1 MKVKYL
7 RLSKEER
14 KKVNNKYFNTEKGK
28 YIKKKLQISF
38 ICGVLCIMYGI
49 YLLIDSILSK
59 ITFLNMFYSISII
72 VFGII
77 LVIATHIIKIK
88 KLNNYVVKNKK

>member
-1 MKVKYL
+1 MKIKYL

-14 KKVNNKYFNTEKGK
+14 KKINIKYFNTEKGK
-28 YIKKKLQISF
+28 YIKKNLQNSL
-38 ICGVLCIMYGI
+38 ICGILCIFYGI
-49 YLLIDSILSK
+49 YMLIDSILNK

-77 LVIATHIIKIK
+77 LVIVTHIIKIK

>member
-28 YIKKKLQISF
+28 YIKKKIQISF

-49 YLLIDSILSK
+49 YLLIDSILNK

-77 LVIATHIIKIK
+77 LVFATHIIKIK

>member
-1 MKVKYL
+1 M
-7 RLSKEER
+7 
-14 KKVNNKYFNTEKGK
+14 
-28 YIKKKLQISF
+28 
-38 ICGVLCIMYGI
+38 
-49 YLLIDSILSK
+49 LIDSILNK

-77 LVIATHIIKIK
+77 LVIVTHIIKIK